1 VDAELKTASLLAC
14 LPPFSPTV
22 STSNFFPFQNR
33 KKKKKKNVKIKKKK
47 KKSKT
52 FENQERIKNLENEQ
66 KRQTSK
72 KKKQPAD
79 LSGKFPPFFARK
91 ENKKLLL
98 V

>member
-33 KKKKKKNVKIKKKK
+33 KKKKNVKSKKTKK
-47 KKSKT
+47 QSKT

-72 KKKQPAD
+72 KKTAGRPQWQVPTV
-79 LSGKFPPFFARK
+79 FARK